1 MHKASVLDFFIGE
14 YVMGKV
20 RKGYSAYRKNA
31 LKKSAAAA
39 VSCCLVLSSAGL
51 PLSNLVFRGESIA
64 AAEYIAEFY
73 VSPDGSDTNDGSF
86 ASPFRTLE
94 RARDAVRNVNGN
106 MSGDICVYLRGGTYR
121 VKESIVF
128 DTRDSGTN
136 GHTVFYK
143 AYENETPVLNG
154 AVQVTGWTSQDGK
167 IYKAPLD
174 RDYKL
179 RNLFVN
185 DNRAAMTSITVNA
198 KGGYGDYYVTKG
210 QADWAWDSGKKSDGI
225 SYNINDIPR
234 VTSNFDDLEIING
247 TTWNENIVC
256 TRDIK
261 VENGSLVMYLQQ
273 PYGAIAQT
281 PGWNAG
287 FSTSG
292 THTIYNALAFMDEPG
307 EFYFDKTEK
316 MLYYYPKNGEDMSTA
331 DVEAP
336 VLDQIIVI
344 EGKST
349 TDRVKNLSFSGITF
363 ENTEFQL
370 TEVAGSHGKTTCQ
383 AAQSYIAF
391 ADSNWHTK
399 KYEMADTLPA
409 MIHITNSESIS
420 FPGNTINHSGA
431 DGISMVNDVVNSE
444 VCGNYITDIT
454 SSGITVGHPQHIYI
468 GDGDASNHEKYA
480 PGIEGLCKN
489 NNISSNM
496 LYDISVV
503 HGFGGCAAITAYY
516 VEGVTINSNQINKTA
531 YNGIHLGWGW
541 CNFKD
546 STTCKNNSICYNR
559 VTNSLNRLHD
569 SGGIYTIGQM
579 PGTIINENY
588 IQGIPAAAP
597 FQPTYGLHND
607 EGTAY
612 IEEND
617 NVLEI
622 SKDVTYTINCEE
634 YGDKHH
640 LKIKRTY
647 ATVNKMG
654 KNPPD
659 GEVDTPIVIPDNVWP
674 LEQYK
679 ICLNSG
685 LSDEYK
691 HLVPGYLVSMAD
703 LVFPASC
710 AAKGGIQLPVRSAE
724 NSSNTIWFAPDAT
737 TSFKAGPE
745 MTKASGT
752 STKIR
757 TPEKEGEYKLY
768 VIDST
773 GKILSKSNGLLRI
786 SGSASQIDADTYS
799 DQSGVQLEN
808 CSEGGKDVA
817 YIDNGDYIGFK
828 DVDFGNGADSIDFR
842 VASASEG
849 GKITVKLGGPD
860 GKTIGECAVTNT
872 SGWQTYTTKNCSID
886 MTTGKQDVYFVF
898 SGGAGSLFNLRW
910 WKLNQIKED
919 PNYGDVDGNGVIN
932 ILDVIMMKN
941 IIIEEEYSLNGDID
955 SSSSVDS
962 DDYKTMAAYFL
973 GKIFS
978 LIP

>member
-1 MHKASVLDFFIGE
+1 M
-14 YVMGKV
+14 
-20 RKGYSAYRKNA
+20 RKEIKR
-31 LKKSAAAA
+31 LKGRSAA
-39 VSCCLVLSSAGL
+39 VLISCCLTFSAL
-51 PLSNLVFRGESIA
+51 IPAEKSFFKAEKVS

-73 VSPDGSDTNDGSF
+73 VSPEGSDTNDGSF
-86 ASPFRTLE
+86 SAPFLTLE
-94 RARDAVRNVNGN
+94 RARDAVREINGS

-121 VKESIVF
+121 VNQTIVF
-128 DTRDSGTN
+128 DTRDSGSN

-143 AYENETPVLNG
+143 AYEDEVPVFNG
-154 AVQVTGWTSQDGK
+154 AEQVTGWTRHDDR
-167 IYKAPLD
+167 IFKAHLD

-185 DNRAAMTSITVNA
+185 DARASMTSIRVNA
-198 KGGYGDYYVTKG
+198 KGGFGDYNITKG

-225 SYNINDIPR
+225 SYNISDIPR
-234 VTSNFDDLEIING
+234 ITSNFDDLEIING

-261 VENGSLVMYLQQ
+261 EINGSLVMFLQQ

-287 FSTSG
+287 FSCSG
-292 THTIYNALAFMDEPG
+292 THTIYNAFAFMDEPG

-316 MLYYYPKNGEDMSTA
+316 VLYYYPKPGEDMSTA

-363 ENTEFQL
+363 VNTEFQL

-383 AAQSYIAF
+383 AAQSYTSF

-399 KYEMADTLPA
+399 KYEMSDTLPA

-420 FPGNTINHSGA
+420 FTDNVIKHSGA

-444 VCGNYITDIT
+444 ISGNYINDIT

-468 GDGDASNHEKYA
+468 GDGSSDNHEKYA
-480 PGIEGLCKN
+480 PGVEGICKN
-489 NNISSNM
+489 NRICDNM

-503 HGFGGCAAITAYY
+503 HGFGGCAAITAYF

-559 VTNSLNRLHD
+559 VTNCLNRLHD

-588 IQGIPAAAP
+588 VEGIPAAAP
-597 FQPTYGLHND
+597 YQPTYGLHND

-612 IEEND
+612 IEENN

-622 SKDVTYTINCEE
+622 SPDVTYTINCEDF
-634 YGDKHH
+634 GQKHH
-640 LKIKRTY
+640 LKIKNTY

-659 GEVDTPIVIPDNVWP
+659 SDIDTPVVVSDNVWP
-674 LEQYK
+674 LAQYK
-679 ICLNSG
+679 ICLASG
-685 LSDEYK
+685 LKDS
-691 HLVPGYLVSMAD
+691 LAD
-703 LVFPASC
+703 LIPSYLLSDADRVFPAAC
-710 AAKGGIQLPVRSAE
+710 ATKCGLVLPVRSSGSTE
-724 NSSNTIWFAPDAT
+724 NTIWFAPEGT
-737 TSFKAGPE
+737 TEFKAGSD
-745 MTKASGT
+745 MTKASGVST
-752 STKIR
+752 SIK
-757 TPEKEGEYKLY
+757 TPEKEGEYYLY
-768 VIDST
+768 VVGSDGT
-773 GKILSKSNGLLRI
+773 VKSRSRKLLRV
-786 SGSASQIDADTYS
+786 SGSASQIDASSYDV
-799 DQSGVQLEN
+799 QSGVQLEN
-808 CSEGGKDVA
+808 CSEGGQDVA

-828 DVDFGNGADSIDFR
+828 NVDFGKAAESIDFR
-842 VASASEG
+842 VASAGSG
-849 GKITVKLGGPD
+849 GKITVKLGAPD
-860 GKTIGECAVTNT
+860 GETIGECNVTNT
-872 SGWQTYTTKNCSID
+872 GGWQKYNTTNCKISKTSG
-886 MTTGKQDVYFVF
+886 MHDVYFVF
-898 SGGAGSLFNLRW
+898 SGGEGSLFNINW
-910 WKLNQIKED
+910 WKLNTVYSELV
-919 PNYGDVDGNGVIN
+919 YGDVNEDEIIN
-932 ILDVIMMKN
+932 IVDVIMLKN
-941 IIIEEEYSLNGDID
+941 ASLEGNYSANGDFN
-955 SSSSVDS
+955 S
-962 DDYKTMAAYFL
+962 DYANDKADISNMIYYFL
-973 GKIFS
+973 GKIAD
-978 LIP
+978 LID